1 MLADVLGVELTFPT
15 ESESAALGAA
25 FQAGAA
31 ASGMKVDEY
40 IAKQKVDVE
49 DCVVTPTTDQAK
61 LRLYRESMERYRM
74 YSSKL
79 FA

>member
-1 MLADVLGVELTFPT
+1 
-15 ESESAALGAA
+15 
-25 FQAGAA
+25 
-31 ASGMKVDEY
+31 MKVDEY
-40 IAKQKVDVE
+40 IAKQKVDME

-61 LRLYRESMERYRM
+61 LHLYRESMERYRM